1 MPASRRI
8 FSVTG
13 TGPVSMIVGSVPI
26 FAVALMRARGFRS
39 WRTPKSRSPIR
50 SAAAPSTMPRG
61 VAGVVDVGDA
71 LELGVL
77 EDRHGV
83 EAGHGL
89 AHVLEGGLERAER
102 LHVGLGAHV
111 LVAVEERQ
119 AVDVGDRDDRAGE
132 AALGPG
138 AGGAL
143 LALDGVGVDVVAGEA
158 ELGGDDVG
166 ADALRDEVGLEGERR
181 VDGDRGAVGAHR
193 RRGSSSRRR
202 RRRSR
207 RRCRGTWLAARFTAS
222 RPEAQKRLS
231 ARPGTCSGRSESRTA
246 ERARQPPCSAT
257 WVTLPQI
264 TSSTPSVAVP
274 VRARSAFRVS
284 AERRTAVISC
294 SAPSGRPLPRGVR
307 IAS

>member
-26 FAVALMRARGFRS
+26 LAVALMRARGFRS

-50 SAAAPSTMPRG
+50 SAAAPSTMPE
-61 VAGVVDVGDA
+61 
-71 LELGVL
+71 ELPAWWTWLMRSSCGVL
-77 EDRHGV
+77 QDRHGV

-132 AALGPG
+132 AALVPG

-166 ADALRDEVGLEGERR
+166 ADALRHEVGLEGERG
-181 VDGDRGAVGAHR
+181 VDGDGGAVRAHR
-193 RRGSSSRRR
+193 HPAHHLDAAGDVAVAGAAR
-202 RRRSR
+202 
-207 RRCRGTWLAARFTAS
+207 TWLAARFTAS
-222 RPEAQKRLS
+222 RPRGAEAVDREAGDVLGEVGEQHRRAGEAAALLG
-231 ARPGTCSGRSESRTA
+231 RPG
-246 ERARQPPCSAT
+246 
-257 WVTLPQI
+257 
-264 TSSTPSVAVP
+264 
-274 VRARSAFRVS
+274 
-284 AERRTAVISC
+284 
-294 SAPSGRPLPRGVR
+294 
-307 IAS
+307 